1 MVFKPAALMPHG
13 PLAAVFRYEGLQC
26 PAAAGW
32 HTRGLMFA
40 SRPRSPPTAP
50 TSHRPE
56 HWLKAAHSHR
66 RHLGPTGAHAA
77 HRSGADTCVK
87 GSNAAVRSAE
97 SASGSTNGASCSPV
111 VARRRIVPSL
121 SRADDRT
128 PAGSSAMNRVAA
140 EPIGRL
146 GFGLLRNGRP
156 ETLTTWRITAR
167 DPEVVARLA
176 ALFRGMPGKST
187 DADEY
192 EWHVVT
198 ETATVAVILSG
209 PHALHVCWRRDGF
222 GRRCGGSE
230 QGRGARCTC
239 GSLRSLAERK
249 AAARRGHGCV
259 PNIEMSFQLV
269 DDPTLGG
276 VQVRQRQLVVR

>member
-1 MVFKPAALMPHG
+1 L
-13 PLAAVFRYEGLQC
+13 
-26 PAAAGW
+26 
-32 HTRGLMFA
+32 
-40 SRPRSPPTAP
+40 
-50 TSHRPE
+50 
-56 HWLKAAHSHR
+56 
-66 RHLGPTGAHAA
+66 
-77 HRSGADTCVK
+77 
-87 GSNAAVRSAE
+87 
-97 SASGSTNGASCSPV
+97 
-111 VARRRIVPSL
+111 PSL

-128 PAGSSAMNRVAA
+128 PAGSSATNRVAA

-156 ETLTTWRITAR
+156 ETLTTWRISAR
-167 DPEVVARLA
+167 DPEVVARVA
-176 ALFRGMPGKST
+176 ALFRGMPRKST

-198 ETATVAVILSG
+198 ETATVVVILSG

-230 QGRGARCTC
+230 QGRAARCAC
-239 GSLRSLAERK
+239 SLRSLAERK

-269 DDPTLGG
+269 DDPTLGVFKFVSG
-276 VQVRQRQLVVR
+276 NWSFAEQAVVTEAVLGNLAVPTLIQLGLKQTHHILRGGRSVTYTRPTLAVLGPSSLNSLAVTSRLPWPAPTVASLPSQAGG

>member
-1 MVFKPAALMPHG
+1 
-13 PLAAVFRYEGLQC
+13 
-26 PAAAGW
+26 
-32 HTRGLMFA
+32 
-40 SRPRSPPTAP
+40 
-50 TSHRPE
+50 
-56 HWLKAAHSHR
+56 
-66 RHLGPTGAHAA
+66 
-77 HRSGADTCVK
+77 
-87 GSNAAVRSAE
+87 
-97 SASGSTNGASCSPV
+97 
-111 VARRRIVPSL
+111 VPSL

-128 PAGSSAMNRVAA
+128 PAGSSATNRVAA
-140 EPIGRL
+140 EAIGRL

-156 ETLTTWRITAR
+156 ETLTTWRISAR
-167 DPEVVARLA
+167 DPEVVARVA
-176 ALFRGMPGKST
+176 ALFRGMPRKST

-198 ETATVAVILSG
+198 ETATVVVILSG

-230 QGRGARCTC
+230 QGSGARCAC

-269 DDPTLGG
+269 DDPTLGMFTFVSG
-276 VQVRQRQLVVR
+276 NWSFAEQAVMTEAVLGNLAVPTLIQLSLKQTRHVLRGGRSVTYTRPTLTVLSTSLPNSLAVTSRLSWPAPTAASSPSRCGA